1 MRGTVRNMSRKLDE
15 SYDIVPYKWRTM
27 RAGKSEF
34 AVIGAESL
42 TIGLH
47 RTLGTRGNFN
57 EVARY

>member
-1 MRGTVRNMSRKLDE
+1 MRT
-15 SYDIVPYKWRTM
+15 
-27 RAGKSEF
+27 GKPDF
-34 AVIGAESL
+34 ALIEAESL